1 MRHKLKEKKIQST
14 RFDQGCKVRRTCFE
28 TDFLD
33 YEIKV
38 PKDVLMS
45 VYFK

>member
-1 MRHKLKEKKIQST
+1 MRHKLKVTKIQFT
-14 RFDQGCKVRRTCFE
+14 LFDQGYKVRRTCFE